1 MSVHNYLKVEGSS
14 NLIRDAKSN
23 AILNTDSSSYQE
35 YMANAKKRKME
46 QDDIRNAVREI
57 NSLKCEMY
65 EIKSMLLKLLDRN

>member
-1 MSVHNYLKVEGSS
+1 MSNYLKVEGAT
-14 NLIRDAKSN
+14 NLVRDSKSR
-23 AILNTDSSSYQE
+23 AILNTDASAFE
-35 YMANAKKRKME
+35 DYMANAKKRKME

>member
-14 NLIRDAKSN
+14 NLIRDVKSN
-23 AILNTDSSSYQE
+23 AILNTDSSSYQD

>member
-14 NLIRDAKSN
+14 NLSRDAKSN

>member
-23 AILNTDSSSYQE
+23 AILNTDSSSYQD

>member
-1 MSVHNYLKVEGSS
+1 
-14 NLIRDAKSN
+14 
-23 AILNTDSSSYQE
+23 
-35 YMANAKKRKME
+35 ME